1 VASTAQAKRST
12 VDREQPTEVTDDD
25 APKVSLRRRQWNARL
40 RGASF
45 MAGEF
50 ILLILAWHFLVKLL
64 EIPNYLLPSPLA
76 VGETLVAD
84 WSNLLMHTRTT
95 VGEILVGYGIAAVLG
110 ISLAVLM
117 VTSRPVEKAVYP
129 LLVMLQ
135 AIPKVAIAPL
145 LVVWLGYGT
154 LPIIA
159 TTMLIAFFPI
169 TVATTVGLKDISD
182 NMLNLGRI
190 MGLSWAQM
198 FIKIRAPKSLPSV
211 FGGLKVGMT
220 LAVIGAVVGEFI
232 GAESGLGALI
242 LLSTSALSTATTFA
256 AILIIAVVGV
266 ALFWIIEGIERVA
279 IPWHETQT
287 REREALL

>member
-1 VASTAQAKRST
+1 MPPVAQPDVLRDGGEATAEPPQARASTW
-12 VDREQPTEVTDDD
+12 
-25 APKVSLRRRQWNARL
+25 RRVLATRRVRQTA
-40 RGASF
+40 F
-45 MAGEF
+45 MVAEF
-50 ILLILAWHFLVKLL
+50 VLLIALWQAVVVVLAT
-64 EIPNYLLPSPLA
+64 PSYLLPSP
-76 VGETLVAD
+76 GSVATTMLDD

-95 VGEILVGYGIAAVLG
+95 VGEILVGYGIAAALG

-117 VTSRPVEKAVYP
+117 VSSRPVERALYP

-145 LVVWLGYGT
+145 LVVWLGYGK

-159 TTMLIAFFPI
+159 TTMLISFFPI
-169 TVATTVGLKDISD
+169 TVATTVGLKDISE

-190 MGLSWAQM
+190 MGLSWLQM
-198 FIKIRAPKSLPSV
+198 FVKIRVPKSLPSV

-242 LLSTSALSTATTFA
+242 LLSTSALNTATTFA

-266 ALFWIIEGIERVA
+266 VLFWVIEAVERLA
-279 IPWHETQT
+279 IPWHETQV